1 MEIETPYNHPE
12 IIYEITDKNEFKTE
26 FARIC
31 SIHVFDSTSLWTL
44 MANNSKKYTKEFIIK
59 LITDADI
66 SKTMNVYLSKAENG
80 NYLINVALYKQLVK
94 EHIQHVY
101 GKILNMIVDDG
112 YLTLCFNSETEKF
125 VWLTPKKKERK
136 K

>member
-12 IIYEITDKNEFKTE
+12 IIYEITDKKDFISTFIKICHKQIELNENLPSLMKFNKEKYTMEFFKTFFE
-26 FARIC
+26 FSDI
-31 SIHVFDSTSLWTL
+31 
-44 MANNSKKYTKEFIIK
+44 
-59 LITDADI
+59 LI
-66 SKTMNVYLSKAENG
+66 TMNVYLSKAENG
-80 NYLINVALYKQLVK
+80 NYLINVALYRQLVK